1 MIALRKK
8 YGKNGEGGAR
18 LQRGSGETGSEIK
31 APAQSIAVRGRS
43 GLMGRTLEKITGD
56 LNEGC
61 GE

>member
-1 MIALRKK
+1 MERAGRD
-8 YGKNGEGGAR
+8 YSAAR
-18 LQRGSGETGSEIK
+18 AGETGSEIK